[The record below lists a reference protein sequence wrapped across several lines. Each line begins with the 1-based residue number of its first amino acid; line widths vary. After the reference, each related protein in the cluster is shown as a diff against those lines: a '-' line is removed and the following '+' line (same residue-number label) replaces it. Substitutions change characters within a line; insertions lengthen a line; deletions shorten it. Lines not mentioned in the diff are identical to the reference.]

1 MDFRLSNLKIDKIL
15 GVDFIDETTNQVIGH
30 WSNLET
36 LPEKEEEILV
46 EVKSNHFLPLVRIG
60 SILAQKQEHR
70 KENINE

>member
-15 GVDFIDETTNQVIGH
+15 GVDFIDETTNQVVGH
-30 WSNLET
+30 WSHLET
-36 LPEKEEEILV
+36 LPEEEILV

-70 KENINE
+70 KENMNE